1 MIFIAGSRKFYD
13 EIEHLKDELN
23 ERGVEAET
31 SGKWEST
38 QEDTLENQRD
48 ALLRAFETIDAA
60 DVLYILAKDGYVG
73 KTVAMEAA
81 YAHARGVTITSSEP
95 VEELSVR
102 GLVDEVVPVKEFLA
116 HQGTQRTP
124 SP

>member
-13 EIEHLKDELN
+13 EIEHLKDKLN

-31 SGKWEST
+31 SGKWDST
-38 QEDTLENQRD
+38 QEDTVENQRD
-48 ALLRAFETIDAA
+48 ALMRAFETIDTA
-60 DVLYILAKDGYVG
+60 DALYILAKDGYVG

-81 YAHARGVTITSSEP
+81 YAHARGTTIMASEP
-95 VEELSVR
+95 VEELSVK

-116 HQGTQRTP
+116 RQGTPRTP